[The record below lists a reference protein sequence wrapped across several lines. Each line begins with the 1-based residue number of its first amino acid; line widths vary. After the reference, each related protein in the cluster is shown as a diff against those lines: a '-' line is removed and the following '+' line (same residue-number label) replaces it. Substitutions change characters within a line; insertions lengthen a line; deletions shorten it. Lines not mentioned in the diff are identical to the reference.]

1 MPRTTNLVPIALV
14 FAACASQHIQM
25 RIPQEITTR
34 TSATITVDS
43 GASGV
48 ALHYDENAT
57 VLEKDGYTV
66 FFPGHRG
73 RARGGG
79 RRSQIL
85 GCRQAARFSGRH
97 GTAGTFQA
105 QSICHGASMRRS
117 FALATI
123 TTRVGIDLGG

>member
-34 TSATITVDS
+34 TSATITADS

-48 ALHYDENAT
+48 SLHCDENAT

-73 RARGGG
+73 YRGAIGERWGHVVVGAVELHYDDAGFTFSGPLGRGHFEPTDSGG
-79 RRSQIL
+79 TLEIDQT
-85 GCRQAARFSGRH
+85 GAARSH
-97 GTAGTFQA
+97 
-105 QSICHGASMRRS
+105 
-117 FALATI
+117 
-123 TTRVGIDLGG
+123 